1 MRNIKTWL
9 IIKGILILLLTLTII
24 FYPTPDSFR
33 KIFRFI
39 ILAYFVISFIVDLN
53 RLKKQG

>member
-1 MRNIKTWL
+1 MRNVKTWL
-9 IIKGILILLLTLTII
+9 IIKGILIIILTLTII
-24 FYPTPDSFR
+24 FYPTQDNFR

-53 RLKKQG
+53 RLKKQQ